1 MFVRTSVKVKDVQTL
16 VARAGFPEHEA
27 GLGPLSLGPQLH
39 PGQCCSPVF

>member
-1 MFVRTSVKVKDVQTL
+1 MCVCTLVKVKDVQTL